1 MSRLKVVAKPVIKYY
16 WPVREIFDY
25 CWKVSG
31 EDLFRLDT
39 EYPNASFRQA
49 APIDQDLN
57 LIEKFLVPD
66 TFIILKG
73 YHL

>member
-1 MSRLKVVAKPVIKYY
+1 MVAKPVIKYY
-16 WPVREIFDY
+16 WPVDETFDY

-31 EDLFRLDT
+31 EDLFRLNT
-39 EYPNASFRQA
+39 QSPNASFRQA
-49 APIDQDLN
+49 ASDAPDLN
-57 LIEKFLVPD
+57 PIEKFLVPD